1 MVLDTTVERREAQT
15 RTVDNVEQ
23 LRTLPKGVMRAAV
36 KVDGVD
42 GEGRYFERHVNRN
55 GDLGGFVEDTA
66 YAGKDTYVGAK
77 ALVLEKA
84 RMTDHSMIYGT
95 TTLCEGAALQDD
107 ARFYSDGGI
116 MRGWSRG
123 FGDAH
128 IAEWVLLE
136 GNINVGGHVHVYG
149 IDNERRTVL
158 GGQGSLTGHM
168 WIYDGINWRNEE
180 DVVESDE
187 HFGTQEQVDAFLSKL
202 KNDKLVKGQEQI
214 AGLVRHGQHQ
224 DMGGQSM

>member
-1 MVLDTTVERREAQT
+1 MSKPSFSKRLNIWNALYRRCDTTVLDTTVERREAQT

-42 GEGRYFERHVNRN
+42 GEVRYFERHVNRN

-95 TTLCEGAALQDD
+95 TTSC
-107 ARFYSDGGI
+107 SP
-116 MRGWSRG
+116 S
-123 FGDAH
+123 
-128 IAEWVLLE
+128 
-136 GNINVGGHVHVYG
+136 
-149 IDNERRTVL
+149 
-158 GGQGSLTGHM
+158 
-168 WIYDGINWRNEE
+168 
-180 DVVESDE
+180 
-187 HFGTQEQVDAFLSKL
+187 
-202 KNDKLVKGQEQI
+202 
-214 AGLVRHGQHQ
+214 
-224 DMGGQSM
+224 